1 MNVQPKPSPDC
12 MPGTRQGADR
22 PQPRGRI
29 PALLAPVTFES
40 WPVAFEVEPWRP

>member
-12 MPGTRQGADR
+12 HPGARMGADR

-29 PALLAPVTFES
+29 LALPAVGFES